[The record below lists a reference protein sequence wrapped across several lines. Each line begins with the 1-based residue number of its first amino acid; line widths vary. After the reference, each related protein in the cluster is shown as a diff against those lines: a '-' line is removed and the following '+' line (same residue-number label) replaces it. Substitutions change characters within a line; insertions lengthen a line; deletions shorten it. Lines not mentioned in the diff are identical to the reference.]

1 MHILSQWWGSTLKI
15 SSNSYNEPTLNS
27 VSKKLRLQATLNTQS
42 ALVLNDIHVLCLPQH
57 VVWKM
62 IYSPSSYKSLECKRQ
77 SKKKHNI
84 YTKVLKMKTK
94 NRNVSVSSASCL
106 IPHMM
111 QWQKVTLAQSGTHN
125 GLTCGQSS
133 TVHTLGCSTS
143 HKYPPRICVG
153 TTSSE
158 CHDVTQSS
166 YIVPPCRNASHQRR
180 QLISL

>member
-1 MHILSQWWGSTLKI
+1 M
-15 SSNSYNEPTLNS
+15 
-27 VSKKLRLQATLNTQS
+27 SKKLRLQATLNTQS
-42 ALVLNDIHVLCLPQH
+42 ALVLNNIHVLCLPQH

-77 SKKKHNI
+77 SKKKQHLYKSSENENQ
-84 YTKVLKMKTK
+84 KTEMFLCPLLP
-94 NRNVSVSSASCL
+94 VSSL
-106 IPHMM
+106 TWW

-125 GLTCGQSS
+125 GLACGQSS

-166 YIVPPCRNASHQRR
+166 YIVPPCRNASYQHR